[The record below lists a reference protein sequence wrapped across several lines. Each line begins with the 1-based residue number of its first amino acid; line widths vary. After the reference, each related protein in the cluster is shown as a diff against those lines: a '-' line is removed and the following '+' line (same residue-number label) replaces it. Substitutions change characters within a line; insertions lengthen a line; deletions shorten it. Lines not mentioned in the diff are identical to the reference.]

1 MSLRMESFRTTIVY
15 LTHMNLI
22 HQLSIFDNTIS
33 EMTSQTYPCLFCICP
48 LHHHLISS
56 INKFYDTMKTIK
68 TDESHSYRI
77 PNLTFL
83 KEFLEIQ
90 LSSSQELLIKT
101 RARIKENE
109 STSDYYK
116 EDIKEYKAFIESA
129 QQILDL
135 CQSKSE
141 YIIVTKQQADWLY
154 DELEDVDG
162 ITYEEDDE
170 KDVRKILSYLT
181 RKDKSASEWNKKD
194 KNR

>member
-1 MSLRMESFRTTIVY
+1 
-15 LTHMNLI
+15 
-22 HQLSIFDNTIS
+22 
-33 EMTSQTYPCLFCICP
+33 
-48 LHHHLISS
+48 
-56 INKFYDTMKTIK
+56 MKTR
-68 TDESHSYRI
+68 ESHGYSI

-83 KEFLEIQ
+83 KEFLKIQ
-90 LSSSQELLIKT
+90 LSCNQELLIKT
-101 RARIKENE
+101 RVRIKENE
-109 STSDYYK
+109 STADYYK
-116 EDIKEYKAFIESA
+116 EDIKEYEAFIESA

-181 RKDKSASEWNKKD
+181 RKDKSVSEWNKKD
-194 KNR
+194 KNC

>member
-1 MSLRMESFRTTIVY
+1 
-15 LTHMNLI
+15 
-22 HQLSIFDNTIS
+22 
-33 EMTSQTYPCLFCICP
+33 
-48 LHHHLISS
+48 
-56 INKFYDTMKTIK
+56 MKTIK
-68 TDESHSYRI
+68 TDESGYRI
-77 PNLTFL
+77 PNIMFL

-90 LSSSQELLIKT
+90 LSCNQE
-101 RARIKENE
+101 RVRIKENE
-109 STSDYYK
+109 STADYYK
-116 EDIKEYKAFIESA
+116 EDIKEYEAFIESA

-162 ITYEEDDE
+162 ITYEENDE

-181 RKDKSASEWNKKD
+181 RKDKSVSEWNKKD

>member
-1 MSLRMESFRTTIVY
+1 MISDAREFTIA
-15 LTHMNLI
+15 
-22 HQLSIFDNTIS
+22 
-33 EMTSQTYPCLFCICP
+33 PA
-48 LHHHLISS
+48 HHLISS

-90 LSSSQELLIKT
+90 LSCNQELLIKT

-109 STSDYYK
+109 STADYYK

>member
-1 MSLRMESFRTTIVY
+1 
-15 LTHMNLI
+15 
-22 HQLSIFDNTIS
+22 
-33 EMTSQTYPCLFCICP
+33 
-48 LHHHLISS
+48 
-56 INKFYDTMKTIK
+56 MKTIK
-68 TDESHSYRI
+68 TDESHGYRI

-90 LSSSQELLIKT
+90 LSCNKELLIKT
-101 RARIKENE
+101 RVRIKENE
-109 STSDYYK
+109 STADYYK
-116 EDIKEYKAFIESA
+116 EDIKEYEALIESP

>member
-1 MSLRMESFRTTIVY
+1 M
-15 LTHMNLI
+15 
-22 HQLSIFDNTIS
+22 
-33 EMTSQTYPCLFCICP
+33 
-48 LHHHLISS
+48 
-56 INKFYDTMKTIK
+56 MKTIK
-68 TDESHSYRI
+68 TGESHGYRI

-90 LSSSQELLIKT
+90 LFCNQELLIKT
-101 RARIKENE
+101 RVRIKENE
-109 STSDYYK
+109 SSVDYYK
-116 EDIKEYKAFIESA
+116 EDIKEYESFIESA
-129 QQILDL
+129 QQILHL

-181 RKDKSASEWNKKD
+181 RKDKSVSEWNKKD
-194 KNR
+194 KNC

>member
-1 MSLRMESFRTTIVY
+1 M
-15 LTHMNLI
+15 
-22 HQLSIFDNTIS
+22 IS
-33 EMTSQTYPCLFCICP
+33 DARDFAAAPA
-48 LHHHLISS
+48 HHLISS
-56 INKFYDTMKTIK
+56 INKCYDMMKTIK
-68 TDESHSYRI
+68 TDESHGYRI

-90 LSSSQELLIKT
+90 LSCNQELLIKT
-101 RARIKENE
+101 RDRIKENE
-109 STSDYYK
+109 STADYYK
-116 EDIKEYKAFIESA
+116 EDIKEYEAYIESV

-141 YIIVTKQQADWLY
+141 YIIVTKQQAGWLY

-170 KDVRKILSYLT
+170 RDVRKILSYLT